1 MISMERNAPC
11 PCGSGKK
18 FKHCCGASTIRTP
31 SEIYDRL
38 RRLDGE
44 ASEYIVRLAKR
55 MYGEEG
61 LAAAWSDFHGSPD
74 VPLNESH
81 PEFEFFTRWFEY
93 DWLPEDGPGPGEAM
107 LESDDSSIDPEIL
120 RLIETTLDSP
130 YSFLQ
135 VIALEPGMG
144 FTARDILR
152 KTDHRIIE
160 RTGSSTLERGSIL
173 YARVVEMD
181 GTEFMMG
188 NGTRVI
194 PSAFMADL
202 VTLRETI
209 LGKNPSTTSP
219 LPDEILLDFENQMR
233 LFYLRLIDAASNPAR
248 NLQNTDGDPML
259 FHTIRYEVPS
269 FERAV
274 QAFRDLDPDM
284 SDADVMGTNIK
295 EHEGKSAVIHWSKQ
309 RKGRGKDETV
319 VQAVFR
325 IQATTLVAE
334 VNSAKRAERARK
346 EIERRLGKDAV
357 YLGTEIHSPEGALK
371 KADQNAGSED
381 AVKRGEEQARLMS
394 LPEVQAMLRREM
406 EKHWASWPDTPV
418 PALRGMTPR
427 KAAKDPIGRELL
439 ESLLLDFESKNRHVP
454 DAFNRVDTEKL
465 RKELGMT
472 PKSGPG

>member
-1 MISMERNAPC
+1 MISPERNAPC

-18 FKHCCGASTIRTP
+18 YKHCCGQSSIKTP

-44 ASEYIVRLAKR
+44 ASEHMVRFAKR
-55 MYGEEG
+55 ICGEEG
-61 LAAAWSDFHGSPD
+61 LAVAWSDFHGSPT
-74 VPLNESH
+74 VPLNDSH

-93 DWLPEDGPGPGEAM
+93 DWLPEDGPGPREAL

-120 RLIETTLDSP
+120 RLVETTLDSP

-135 VIALEPGMG
+135 VTAIEPGAG

-160 RTGSSTLERGSIL
+160 RTGSSTFERGSIL
-173 YARVVEMD
+173 YARVVQMD
-181 GTEFMMG
+181 GIEFMMG
-188 NGTRVI
+188 NGTRVV
-194 PSAFMADL
+194 PSTFMADL
-202 VTLRETI
+202 VTLRENI
-209 LGKNPSTTSP
+209 LEMSPSATSP
-219 LPDEILLDFENQMR
+219 LANDLLLDFEKQMR
-233 LFYLRLIDAASNPAR
+233 LFYFKLIEAASNPAR
-248 NLQNTDGDPML
+248 NIQNTDGDPML
-259 FHTIRYEVPS
+259 FHTIRYGITS

-274 QAFRDLDPDM
+274 QAFRDLEPEM
-284 SDADVMGTNIK
+284 SDADLMETNSK

-309 RKGRGKDETV
+309 RKGRSKDDTV

-334 VNSAKRAERARK
+334 ANSAKRAGRARK

-357 YLGTEIHSPEGALK
+357 YLGTEIHSLEGALQ
-371 KADQNAGSED
+371 KAGQNAGSKD
-381 AVKRGEEQARLMS
+381 AVKRDEEQARLLA
-394 LPEVQAMLRREM
+394 LPEVQAMLKREV

-439 ESLLLDFESKNRHVP
+439 ESLLLDFESKNCHAP
-454 DAFNRVDTEKL
+454 DKFNRVDTQKL
-465 RKELGMT
+465 RKELGIT
-472 PKSGPG
+472 

>member
-1 MISMERNAPC
+1 
-11 PCGSGKK
+11 
-18 FKHCCGASTIRTP
+18 
-31 SEIYDRL
+31 
-38 RRLDGE
+38 
-44 ASEYIVRLAKR
+44 
-55 MYGEEG
+55 
-61 LAAAWSDFHGSPD
+61 
-74 VPLNESH
+74 
-81 PEFEFFTRWFEY
+81 
-93 DWLPEDGPGPGEAM
+93 
-107 LESDDSSIDPEIL
+107 
-120 RLIETTLDSP
+120 
-130 YSFLQ
+130 
-135 VIALEPGMG
+135 MG

-209 LGKNPSTTSP
+209 LGKKPSTTSP

-274 QAFRDLDPDM
+274 QAFRDLDPEM

-295 EHEGKSAVIHWSKQ
+295 EHEEKSAVIHWSKQ

-334 VNSAKRAERARK
+334 VNSAKRAQRARK

-357 YLGTEIHSPEGALK
+357 YLGTEIHSTEGALK
-371 KADQNAGSED
+371 KADQNARSED
-381 AVKRGEEQARLMS
+381 AVKRAEEQARLMS

-472 PKSGPG
+472 PKSGPE

>member
-1 MISMERNAPC
+1 M
-11 PCGSGKK
+11 
-18 FKHCCGASTIRTP
+18 RTP
-31 SEIYDRL
+31 SDIYDRW

-44 ASEYIVRLAKR
+44 ASEHMVRLAKR

-61 LAAAWSDFHGSPD
+61 LATAWSDFHGSAD
-74 VPLNESH
+74 IPLDESH

-93 DWLPEDGPGPGEAM
+93 DWLPENGPGPGEAL
-107 LESDDSSIDPEIL
+107 LERDDSSIDPEIL
-120 RLIETTLDSP
+120 RLVETTLDSP

-152 KTDHRIIE
+152 KSDHRIIE
-160 RTGSSTLERGSIL
+160 HTASSTLERGSIL

-181 GTEFMMG
+181 GIEFMMG

-194 PSAFMADL
+194 PPAFKAEL
-202 VTLRETI
+202 VTLREKI
-209 LGKNPSTTSP
+209 LGEDPSTTS
-219 LPDEILLDFENQMR
+219 LLADHLLLDFEEQMR
-233 LFYLRLIDAASNPAR
+233 LFYFKLIDAASNPAR
-248 NLQNTDGDPML
+248 DLQNTDGDAIL
-259 FHTIRYEVPS
+259 FHAIRYGIPS
-269 FERAV
+269 FELAV
-274 QAFRDLDPDM
+274 QAFSDLEPEINN
-284 SDADVMGTNIK
+284 ADLMGTDGK

-309 RKGRGKDETV
+309 RKGRGKDDTV

-325 IQATTLVAE
+325 IQATTIVAE

-381 AVKRGEEQARLMS
+381 AVKRAEEQARLMA
-394 LPEVQAMLRREM
+394 LPEVQAMLKREM
-406 EKHWASWPDTPV
+406 EKHWDSWPDTPV

-439 ESLLLDFESKNRHVP
+439 ESLLLDFESKNQHAP
-454 DAFNRVDTEKL
+454 DAFTRVDTEKL
-465 RKELGMT
+465 RRELGMA
-472 PKSGPG
+472 PAAGPG

>member
-1 MISMERNAPC
+1 MISPERNAPC

-18 FKHCCGASTIRTP
+18 FKHCCGRSTTRTP
-31 SEIYDRL
+31 SDIYDRL

-44 ASEYIVRLAKR
+44 ASEYIARLAKR
-55 MYGEEG
+55 IYGEEG
-61 LAAAWSDFHGSPD
+61 LAAAWSDFHGSPN
-74 VPLNESH
+74 VPWNESH

-93 DWLPEDGPGPGEAM
+93 DWLPEDGPGPGEAL
-107 LESDDSSIDPEIL
+107 LESDDSRIDPEIL
-120 RLIETTLDSP
+120 RLVETTLISP

-135 VIALEPGMG
+135 VTAVEPGME

-160 RTGSSTLERGSIL
+160 RAASSTLERGSIV
-173 YARVVEMD
+173 YARIVEMD

-194 PSAFMADL
+194 PSSFMADL
-202 VTLRETI
+202 VTLREKM
-209 LGKNPSTTSP
+209 LGKNPSTASS
-219 LPDEILLDFENQMR
+219 LANELLLGFEKQMR
-233 LFYLRLIDAASNPAR
+233 LFYLRMIDASSNPAR
-248 NLQNTDGDPML
+248 NLHNTDGDPML

-274 QAFRDLDPDM
+274 QAFRDLEPEM
-284 SDADVMGTNIK
+284 SDADLMGTNVK
-295 EHEGKSAVIHWSKQ
+295 EHEEKSAVIHWSKQ

-325 IQATTLVAE
+325 IHATTLVAE

-346 EIERRLGKDAV
+346 EIEKRLGKDAV
-357 YLGTEIHSPEGALK
+357 YLGTEIDSPEGALK

-381 AVKRGEEQARLMS
+381 AVKRAEEEARLRS
-394 LPEVQAMLRREM
+394 LPEVQAMLKREM

-427 KAAKDPIGRELL
+427 KAANDPIGRELL

-454 DAFNRVDTEKL
+454 DGFYRVDTEKL

-472 PKSGPG
+472 SKADPG

>member
-1 MISMERNAPC
+1 M
-11 PCGSGKK
+11 
-18 FKHCCGASTIRTP
+18 RTP

-44 ASEYIVRLAKR
+44 ASEYMVRLAKR
-55 MYGEEG
+55 MYGEAG
-61 LAAAWSDFHGSPD
+61 LAVAWSDFHGSPD
-74 VPLNESH
+74 VPLNETH

-93 DWLPEDGPGPGEAM
+93 DWLPEDGPGPGEAF
-107 LESDDSSIDPEIL
+107 LESDDSSIDPEIRCL
-120 RLIETTLDSP
+120 VETTLDSP

-135 VIALEPGMG
+135 VIAMEPGVG

-160 RTGSSTLERGSIL
+160 RTGSLTLERGSIL
-173 YARVVEMD
+173 YARVVEVD
-181 GTEFMMG
+181 GITFMMG

-202 VTLRETI
+202 VTLREKI
-209 LGKNPSTTSP
+209 LGKNPSTTSA
-219 LPDEILLDFENQMR
+219 LADDLLLDFERQMR
-233 LFYLRLIDAASNPAR
+233 LFYFKLIDAASNQVR
-248 NLQNTDGDPML
+248 NLHNTDGDPML

-274 QAFRDLDPDM
+274 QAFRDLGPKM
-284 SDADVMGTNIK
+284 SETELMGTSSK

-309 RKGRGKDETV
+309 RKGRGNADTV

-325 IQATTLVAE
+325 IQATVLVAE
-334 VNSAKRAERARK
+334 VNSTKRAERARK
-346 EIERRLGKDAV
+346 EIARRLGKDAV

-381 AVKRGEEQARLMS
+381 AVKRAEEQARLMA
-394 LPEVQAMLRREM
+394 LPEVQAMLKREM
-406 EKHWASWPDTPV
+406 NKHWASWPDTPV

-439 ESLLLDFESKNRHVP
+439 ESLLLDFESKNRHAP

-472 PKSGPG
+472 PEAGSA